1 MTVEKLI
8 EELSKY
14 PKDTIVKIYQKQ
26 SGCKDRYWDELYDVY
41 YDSVYDVIKLG
52 DN

>member
-14 PKDTIVKIYQKQ
+14 PKDTIVKVYQN
-26 SGCKDRYWDELYDVY
+26 SDGCRDKYWGELYDVY